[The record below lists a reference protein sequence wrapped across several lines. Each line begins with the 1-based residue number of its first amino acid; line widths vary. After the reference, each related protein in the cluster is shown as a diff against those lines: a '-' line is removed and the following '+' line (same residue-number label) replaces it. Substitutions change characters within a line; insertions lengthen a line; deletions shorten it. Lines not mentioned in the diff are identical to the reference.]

1 MPSILKLIIMENGK
15 VLITG
20 GAGFIGSHLVDALLG
35 QNWEVSVLDNCSA
48 GDKICPLALKNI
60 QFIKGDVR
68 DLNLVLR
75 AAENCDAII
84 HLAAVV
90 GVDAVIAR
98 QTETIETETIGTQ
111 NIVKAAKLNR
121 VKKIIYSS
129 SSAVYGKVRDRFNRE
144 DDSLDLVNA
153 YAVAKRLNEQYLG
166 SLTLEEGI
174 STNCLR
180 FFNVYGGRQD
190 SRMVVPRFFEQA
202 INNQPIEVFG
212 DGNQTRDFTHI
223 DDVVEAITTLLSS
236 HSVNGVFNISRGIET
251 TIQELAELIKK
262 VTNSDSKISNLIFP
276 IKRKLFK
283 VDRRVGSAEKLF
295 KHIGTKPSIF
305 LQEGL
310 ETYFSKM
317 INRIE
322 NSTQI

>member
-1 MPSILKLIIMENGK
+1 MPQIINLIIMENGK

-20 GAGFIGSHLVDALLG
+20 GAGFIGSHLVDAFLG
-35 QNWEVSVLDNCSA
+35 ENWEVSVLDNCSA
-48 GDKICPLALKNI
+48 GNKICPLAMKRI
-60 QFIKGDVR
+60 QFFRGDVR
-68 DLNLVLR
+68 DLDLVLQ
-75 AAENCDAII
+75 AAEDCDAII

-111 NIVKAAKLNR
+111 NVVKAAKLNQ

-129 SSAVYGKVRDRFNRE
+129 SSAVYGKVGDRFNRE
-144 DDSLDLVNA
+144 NDSLDLVNA

-202 INNQPIEVFG
+202 VNNQPIEVFG
-212 DGNQTRDFTHI
+212 DGTQTRDFTHI
-223 DDVVEAITTLLSS
+223 DDVVAAITTLLSN
-236 HSVNGVFNISRGIET
+236 HSVNGIFNISRGIET
-251 TIQELAELIKK
+251 TIQELAELIKS
-262 VTNSDSKISNLIFP
+262 VTNSDSEISNLIFP

-283 VDRRVGSAEKLF
+283 VDRRVGSAEKIF
-295 KHIGTKPSIF
+295 EHIGRKPSIF
-305 LQEGL
+305 LQDGL
-310 ETYFSKM
+310 EQYFSR
-317 INRIE
+317 INNKVE
-322 NSTQI
+322 NSAQI

>member
-1 MPSILKLIIMENGK
+1 MPQIINLIFMENKK

-20 GAGFIGSHLVDALLG
+20 GAGFIGSHLVDALLE

-48 GDKICPLALKNI
+48 GNKVCPLAMKRI
-60 QFIKGDVR
+60 QFFDGDVR
-68 DLNLVLR
+68 DLNLVLQ
-75 AAENCDAII
+75 AAKDCDAII

-111 NIVKAAKLNR
+111 NVVKAAKLNQ

-129 SSAVYGKVRDRFNRE
+129 SSAVYGKVGDRYNRE
-144 DDSLDLVNA
+144 NDTLELVNA

-223 DDVVEAITTLLSS
+223 DDVVEAISTLLSI
-236 HSVNGVFNISRGIET
+236 HSVNGIFNISRGIET
-251 TIQELAELIKK
+251 TIQELAEQIKR
-262 VTNSDSKISNLIFP
+262 VTNSDSEISNLIFP
-276 IKRKLFK
+276 TKRKLFK
-283 VDRRVGSAEKLF
+283 VNRRVGSAEKLL
-295 KHIGTKPSIF
+295 KHIGKKPGVF
-305 LQEGL
+305 LQDGL
-310 ETYFSKM
+310 EKYFL
-317 INRIE
+317 RISEKVE
-322 NSTQI
+322 NSTQL

>member
-1 MPSILKLIIMENGK
+1 MENKK

-20 GAGFIGSHLVDALLG
+20 GAGFIGSHMVDALLDQG
-35 QNWEVSVLDNCSA
+35 WEVTVLDNCSA
-48 GDKICPLALKNI
+48 GNKICPLALQRI
-60 QFIKGDVR
+60 QFFKGDVR
-68 DLNLVLR
+68 NLDLVLR
-75 AAENCDAII
+75 AAKNCQAII

-90 GVDAVIAR
+90 GVDEVIAR

-111 NIVKAAKLNR
+111 NIVRAAKLNH

-129 SSAVYGKVRDRFNRE
+129 SSAVYGKVGDRFNRE
-144 DDSLDLVNA
+144 NDSLDLVNA

-190 SRMVVPRFFEQA
+190 QRMVVPRFFEQA
-202 INNQPIEVFG
+202 IHHQPIEVFG

-223 DDVVEAITTLLSS
+223 DDVVEAISSLLTSCS
-236 HSVNGVFNISRGIET
+236 IDGVFNISRGIET
-251 TIQELAELIKK
+251 TIQELATAIKM
-262 VTNSDSKISNLIFP
+262 VTNSKSKISNLIFP
-276 IKRKLFK
+276 NKRKLYK

-295 KHIGTKPSIF
+295 KHIGRKPSIN
-305 LQEGL
+305 LNDGL
-310 ETYFSKM
+310 EKYFS
-317 INRIE
+317 RIISKVE
-322 NSTQI
+322 NSPQI